1 MSIGEVWVANN
12 YNNVI
17 EIGGQSGGLLRIL
30 SLGSSGDPGGI
41 SSDGKHVC
49 ILNSD
54 IDSDVMIE
62 VSPESGAIVRQISIP
77 DATGDSTGPIY
88 SDGSLLWFG
97 METTG
102 AGEVNVNSGR
112 LVQVV
117 GGFIGAS
124 AFLTI
129 GQYIWIVDSDLGI
142 LVKVDIASGN
152 FIYDIG

>member
-1 MSIGEVWVANN
+1 
-12 YNNVI
+12 
-17 EIGGQSGGLLRIL
+17 
-30 SLGSSGDPGGI
+30 
-41 SSDGKHVC
+41 
-49 ILNSD
+49 
-54 IDSDVMIE
+54 
-62 VSPESGAIVRQISIP
+62 
-77 DATGDSTGPIY
+77 
-88 SDGSLLWFG
+88 